1 MSEMDNGTIA
11 YLSERLLELE
21 LALENQDWT
30 RMTWESGQEFS
41 REGLRRIAELS
52 RLMYLKNP
60 LIRRGVRV
68 QADYVFAQGVTIRCI
83 DPAVNEFLQEFIDDE
98 RNQVGLFGH
107 EVLLSKERSLQIHG
121 NLFLTLFTDRL
132 TGRVVMRTIPAT
144 QVEAIIA
151 DPQDQQTPWYYK
163 RSWNEQQFDVGSGLS
178 VPVPRQAYYPDW
190 RYMPRAKPRTIG
202 GLPVMWD
209 APVYHVAVGGL
220 DDMQFGVSESYSGLD
235 WAKAYK
241 SFLEDWATI
250 TRAYSRFAF
259 NLTTKGGARG
269 VAAAKAAL
277 GTTYGNGGVG
287 IETNP
292 PPVTGATFI
301 AGEGTK
307 IDPIRTSGA
316 TTKMDDGRRLL
327 LMVAASQGLPETF
340 YGDVSVGTLATAESL
355 DRPTELSF
363 SSRQQL
369 WKTILRAV
377 CRYALSVMVR
387 APRSALQ
394 GTVEIKDDGTP
405 KIMVRNVDGDMVAPD
420 IIVEFPPLIEHSTVD
435 MIDAIAK
442 AAPLLPDARLIA
454 SLMLSALGVADIDE
468 VLERMFP
475 PGSEE
480 PVPPAEDVA
489 DDDQPENDQPPAED
503 SQAELAPEDG
513 EGMVEAVRE
522 LRRVLQVVMD
532 RGR

>member
-1 MSEMDNGTIA
+1 MSATDDGTIA
-11 YLSERLLELE
+11 QLTERLLELE
-21 LALENQDWT
+21 LALENQDWM

-41 REGLRRIAELS
+41 RDGLRRIAELS
-52 RLMYLKNP
+52 RLMFLKNP
-60 LIRRGVRV
+60 LVRRGVRV

-83 DPAVNEFLQEFIDDE
+83 DPDVNAFLQEFIDDE
-98 RNQVGLFGH
+98 RNQIGLFGH
-107 EVLLSKERSLQIHG
+107 EVLLSKERSLQLHG

-132 TGRVVMRTIPAT
+132 TGRVVIRTIPAT
-144 QVEAIIA
+144 QVDEIVS

-163 RSWNEQQFDVGSGLS
+163 RSWNEQQFDTGTGLS
-178 VPVPRQAYYPDW
+178 MPVPRQAYYPDW

-209 APVYHVAVGGL
+209 APVYHVAVGGV
-220 DDMQFGVSESYSGLD
+220 DDMQFGVSEVYPALD

-259 NLTTKGGARG
+259 NLTTKGGSRG
-269 VAAAKAAL
+269 VAAAKATL

-301 AGEGTK
+301 SGEGTR

-316 TTKMDDGRRLL
+316 TTKMEDGRRLL

-363 SSRQQL
+363 LSRQQL

-405 KIMVRNVDGDMVAPD
+405 KIMVRDDANGEMVAPE
-420 IIVEFPPLIEHSTVD
+420 IIVEFPPLVEHSTVD
-435 MIDAIAK
+435 MIEAISK
-442 AAPLLPDARLIA
+442 AAPSLPDARLIA
-454 SLMLSALGVADIDE
+454 SLMLSALGVSDIDE

-475 PGSEE
+475 PGSEDQ
-480 PVPPAEDVA
+480 VPPADGEA
-489 DDDQPENDQPPAED
+489 EDDQPEPED
-503 SQAELAPEDG
+503 DEPDPDPEDG
-513 EGMVEAVRE
+513 DDMVEAVRE
-522 LRRVLQVVMD
+522 LRRALQVVMEH
-532 RGR
+532 GS